1 MQFNQFNLYSYNANI
16 AQINTLDEVD
26 NCKQELLRIT
36 EYDAVK
42 DFLTQKFGN
51 FSGQKWINYPELSKQ
66 VYLYLD
72 EEKVEFCALKDKKQ
86 YWGRGWKLEEIN
98 N

>member
-1 MQFNQFNLYSYNANI
+1 MQFNQYNLYSYNANI
-16 AQINTLDEVD
+16 SQCNTLDEVD
-26 NCKQELLRIT
+26 ICKQELLRIT

-42 DFLTQKFGN
+42 DFLIRKFGN
-51 FSGQKWINYPELSKQ
+51 FEGKKWINFPKVGKQ

-86 YWGRGWKLEEIN
+86 YWGRGWILEEVSD
-98 N
+98 